1 MTMATDTAS
10 DAKSAGPGSTT
21 AERLSGPARRCLVT
35 RAVRPKETM
44 IRFVVGPDDTLT
56 PDLAGRLPGRGL
68 WVSAR
73 REALETAVAKRQFAR
88 AARQSVTVPEE
99 LVDQVEAMLV
109 RRCVEL
115 LGLARRAGLAVMGFE
130 KAKAALRSGRAAL
143 LLAASDGA
151 ADGRGKLRALAPDVP
166 VYDLLD
172 AAQIGG
178 AFGRDHV
185 VHAGVAAGALTE
197 RLRGELTRLAGLRG
211 GDAVTGTDASA
222 KTVRKSKTARG
233 RRATRH

>member
-10 DAKSAGPGSTT
+10 DAKSAETGSAT
-21 AERLSGPARRCLVT
+21 AKRLSGPDRRCLVT

-44 IRFVVGPDDTLT
+44 IRFVVGLDDVVT
-56 PDLAGRLPGRGL
+56 PDLAGRLPGRGM

-73 REALETAVAKRQFAR
+73 RAALETAIAKRQFTR
-88 AARQSVTVPEE
+88 AARRPVTVPDG

-109 RRCVEL
+109 RRCIEL

-130 KAKAALRSGRAAL
+130 KVRVALRSGQAAL

-151 ADGRGKLRALAPDVP
+151 ADGRGKLRTLAPEVP
-166 VYDLLD
+166 VFDLLD

-185 VHAGVAAGALTE
+185 VHAGVTAGALSE

-211 GDAVTGTDASA
+211 EEAATGNGTKIA
-222 KTVRKSKTARG
+222 RKSKTARG

>member
-1 MTMATDTAS
+1 M
-10 DAKSAGPGSTT
+10 
-21 AERLSGPARRCLVT
+21 
-35 RAVRPKETM
+35 
-44 IRFVVGPDDTLT
+44 
-56 PDLAGRLPGRGL
+56 
-68 WVSAR
+68 
-73 REALETAVAKRQFAR
+73 
-88 AARQSVTVPEE
+88 
-99 LVDQVEAMLV
+99 VDQIEAMLV

-130 KAKAALRSGRAAL
+130 KARAALRSGQAAL

-151 ADGRGKLRALAPDVP
+151 ADGRGKLRAMAPDVP
-166 VYDLLD
+166 VFDQLD

-197 RLRGELTRLAGLRG
+197 SLRRELTRLAGLRG
-211 GDAVTGTDASA
+211 GEAATGNGT
-222 KTVRKSKTARG
+222 KTARKSKTARG

>member
-10 DAKSAGPGSTT
+10 DAKSAETGSAT
-21 AERLSGPARRCLVT
+21 AQRFSGPARRCLVT

-73 REALETAVAKRQFAR
+73 REALETAIAKRQFAR
-88 AARQSVTVPEE
+88 AARRAVTVPDG

-109 RRCVEL
+109 RRCIEL

-130 KAKAALRSGRAAL
+130 KARAALRSGQAAL

-151 ADGRGKLRALAPDVP
+151 ADGRGKLRAMAPDVP
-166 VYDLLD
+166 VFDLLD

-185 VHAGVAAGALTE
+185 VHAGVAPGALTE

-211 GDAVTGTDASA
+211 GDAATGGDT
-222 KTVRKSKTARG
+222 KTARNSKTARR